1 MPIPE
6 LISKPVKHP
15 FVDIAALKEAI
26 NVAAGAQG
34 TTPESG
40 KERIEAPMKTKEA
53 LENMPQY
60 KRKVRT
66 RQQF

>member
-40 KERIEAPMKTKEA
+40 
-53 LENMPQY
+53 NCS
-60 KRKVRT
+60 
-66 RQQF
+66 